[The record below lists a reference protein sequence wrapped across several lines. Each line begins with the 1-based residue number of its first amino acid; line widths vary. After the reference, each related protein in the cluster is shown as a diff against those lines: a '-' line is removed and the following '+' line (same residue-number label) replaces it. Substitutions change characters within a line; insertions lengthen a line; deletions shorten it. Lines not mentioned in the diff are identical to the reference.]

1 MFAELF
7 TMTLLGI
14 WKISLV
20 VFILMIIL
28 TVVALVTQNDLLK
41 RVVQW
46 LEYIIMGTFGV
57 CKCKCQRNTKYCWLW
72 MELESCLSV
81 ALAVSFG
88 MILMALTLALIP
100 LMLAGGV
107 TAYFTLFSPI
117 LMYSIYPITMFL
129 VRKRFP
135 HIAH

>member
-7 TMTLLGI
+7 TMMLLGI
-14 WKISLV
+14 WKVSLV
-20 VFILMIIL
+20 VFVALIIF
-28 TVVALVTQNDLLK
+28 TIIALVTRNNLLIK
-41 RVVQW
+41 IIQG
-46 LEYIIMGTFGV
+46 LEYIIMGSFGV
-57 CKCKCQRNTKYCWLW
+57 CKYNCHGDTKYCWLW
-72 MELESCLSV
+72 MELENPVSI

-117 LMYSIYPITMFL
+117 LMYSIYPITMYL
-129 VRKRFP
+129 VRKRFI
-135 HIAH
+135 HVVD

>member
-7 TMTLLGI
+7 TMMLLGI

-20 VFILMIIL
+20 VFVLMIVFTIL
-28 TVVALVTQNDLLK
+28 ALTTRNNLLIK
-41 RVVQW
+41 VING
-46 LEYIIMGTFGV
+46 LEYIIMGSFGV
-57 CKCKCQRNTKYCWLW
+57 CKYNCHRDTKYCWLW
-72 MELESCLSV
+72 MELENPISI

-100 LMLAGGV
+100 LMFAGGV

-117 LMYSIYPITMFL
+117 LMYSIYPITMYL
-129 VRKRFP
+129 VRKKFI
-135 HIAH
+135 HTVD

>member
-7 TMTLLGI
+7 TMMLLGI

-20 VFILMIIL
+20 VFIALIIF
-28 TVVALVTQNDLLK
+28 TIIALVTRNNLLVK
-41 RVVQW
+41 IIQG
-46 LEYIIMGTFGV
+46 LEYIIMGSFGV
-57 CKCKCQRNTKYCWLW
+57 CKYNCHGDTKYCWLW
-72 MELESCLSV
+72 MELENPVSI

-117 LMYSIYPITMFL
+117 LMYSIYPITMYL
-129 VRKRFP
+129 VRIRFI
-135 HIAH
+135 HTVG

>member
-7 TMTLLGI
+7 TMMLLGI

-20 VFILMIIL
+20 VFVALIIF
-28 TVVALVTQNDLLK
+28 TIIALVTRNNLLIK
-41 RVVQW
+41 IIQG
-46 LEYIIMGTFGV
+46 LEYIIMGSFGV
-57 CKCKCQRNTKYCWLW
+57 CKYNCHGDTKYCWLW
-72 MELESCLSV
+72 MELENPVSI

-117 LMYSIYPITMFL
+117 LMYSIYPITMYL
-129 VRKRFP
+129 VRKRFI
-135 HIAH
+135 HAVD

>member
-7 TMTLLGI
+7 TMMLLGI

-20 VFILMIIL
+20 VFVALIIF
-28 TVVALVTQNDLLK
+28 TIIALVTKNNLLIK
-41 RVVQW
+41 IIQG
-46 LEYIIMGTFGV
+46 LEYIIMGSFGV
-57 CKCKCQRNTKYCWLW
+57 CKYNCHGDTKYCWLW
-72 MELESCLSV
+72 MELENPISI

-117 LMYSIYPITMFL
+117 LMYSIYPITMYL
-129 VRKRFP
+129 VRKRFI
-135 HIAH
+135 HVVD

>member
-7 TMTLLGI
+7 TMMLLGI

-20 VFILMIIL
+20 VFVLMIVFTIL
-28 TVVALVTQNDLLK
+28 ALTTRNNLLIK
-41 RVVQW
+41 VING
-46 LEYIIMGTFGV
+46 LEYIIMGSFGV
-57 CKCKCQRNTKYCWLW
+57 CKYNCHRDTKYCWLW
-72 MELESCLSV
+72 MELENPISI

-100 LMLAGGV
+100 LMFAGGV

-117 LMYSIYPITMFL
+117 LMYSIYPITMYL
-129 VRKRFP
+129 VRKKFI
-135 HIAH
+135 HAVD

>member
-7 TMTLLGI
+7 TMMLLGI

-20 VFILMIIL
+20 VFVALIIF
-28 TVVALVTQNDLLK
+28 TIIALVTRNNLLIK
-41 RVVQW
+41 IIQG
-46 LEYIIMGTFGV
+46 LEYIIMGSFGV
-57 CKCKCQRNTKYCWLW
+57 CKYNCHGDTKYCWLW
-72 MELESCLSV
+72 MELENPVSI

-117 LMYSIYPITMFL
+117 LMYSIYPITMYL
-129 VRKRFP
+129 VRKKFI
-135 HIAH
+135 HAVD

>member
-7 TMTLLGI
+7 TMMLLGI

-20 VFILMIIL
+20 VFVLMIVFTIIAL
-28 TVVALVTQNDLLK
+28 TTRNSLLIK
-41 RVVQW
+41 VIHG
-46 LEYIIMGTFGV
+46 LEYIIMGSFGV
-57 CKCKCQRNTKYCWLW
+57 CKCNCHRNTKYCWLW
-72 MELESCLSV
+72 MELENPISI

-117 LMYSIYPITMFL
+117 LMYSIYPITMYL
-129 VRKRFP
+129 VRKRFI
-135 HIAH
+135 HAVD

>member
-1 MFAELF
+1 MFAEIF
-7 TMTLLGI
+7 TMMLLGI

-20 VFILMIIL
+20 VFVLMVVFTIIAL
-28 TVVALVTQNDLLK
+28 TTRNSLLIK
-41 RVVQW
+41 VIHG
-46 LEYIIMGTFGV
+46 LEYIIMGSFGV
-57 CKCKCQRNTKYCWLW
+57 CKCNCHRDSKYCWLW
-72 MELESCLSV
+72 VELENPISI

-117 LMYSIYPITMFL
+117 LMYSIYPITMYL
-129 VRKRFP
+129 VRKRCI
-135 HIAH
+135 HTVD

>member
-7 TMTLLGI
+7 TMMLLGI

-20 VFILMIIL
+20 VFVLMIVFTII
-28 TVVALVTQNDLLK
+28 ALVTRNNLLIK
-41 RVVQW
+41 IIQG
-46 LEYIIMGTFGV
+46 LEYIIMGSFGV
-57 CKCKCQRNTKYCWLW
+57 CKYNCHGDTKYCWLW
-72 MELESCLSV
+72 MELENPVSI

-117 LMYSIYPITMFL
+117 LMYSIYPITMYL
-129 VRKRFP
+129 VRKRFI
-135 HIAH
+135 HVVD

>member
-7 TMTLLGI
+7 TMMLLGI

-20 VFILMIIL
+20 VFVALIIF
-28 TVVALVTQNDLLK
+28 TIVALVTRNNLLIK
-41 RVVQW
+41 IIQG
-46 LEYIIMGTFGV
+46 LEYIIMGSFGV
-57 CKCKCQRNTKYCWLW
+57 CNYNCLGDTKYCWLW
-72 MELESCLSV
+72 MELENPVSI

-117 LMYSIYPITMFL
+117 LMYSIYPITMYL
-129 VRKRFP
+129 VRKRFI
-135 HIAH
+135 HAVD

>member
-7 TMTLLGI
+7 TMMLLGI

-20 VFILMIIL
+20 VFVLMIVFTIL
-28 TVVALVTQNDLLK
+28 ALTTRNSLLIK
-41 RVVQW
+41 VIHG
-46 LEYIIMGTFGV
+46 LEYIIMGSFGV
-57 CKCKCQRNTKYCWLW
+57 CKYNCHGDTKYCWLW
-72 MELESCLSV
+72 MELENPVSI

-117 LMYSIYPITMFL
+117 LMYSIYPITMYL
-129 VRKRFP
+129 VRKRFI
-135 HIAH
+135 HAVD

>member
-7 TMTLLGI
+7 TMMLLGI

-20 VFILMIIL
+20 VFVALIIF
-28 TVVALVTQNDLLK
+28 TIIALVTKNNLLIK
-41 RVVQW
+41 IIQG
-46 LEYIIMGTFGV
+46 LEYIIMGSFGV
-57 CKCKCQRNTKYCWLW
+57 CKYNCHGDTKYCWLW
-72 MELESCLSV
+72 MELENPISI

-117 LMYSIYPITMFL
+117 LMYSIYPITMYL
-129 VRKRFP
+129 VRKRFI
-135 HIAH
+135 HAVD

>member
-7 TMTLLGI
+7 TMMLLGI

-20 VFILMIIL
+20 VFVALIIF
-28 TVVALVTQNDLLK
+28 TIIALVTRNNLLIK
-41 RVVQW
+41 IIQG
-46 LEYIIMGTFGV
+46 LEYIIMGSFGV
-57 CKCKCQRNTKYCWLW
+57 CKYNCHGDTKYCWLW
-72 MELESCLSV
+72 MELENPVSI

-100 LMLAGGV
+100 LMLVGGV

-117 LMYSIYPITMFL
+117 LMYSIYPITMYL
-129 VRKRFP
+129 VRIRFI
-135 HIAH
+135 HTVG

>member
-7 TMTLLGI
+7 TMMLLSI

-20 VFILMIIL
+20 VFILMIVL
-28 TVVALVTQNDLLK
+28 TIVALVTQNDLLK
-41 RVVQW
+41 RVIKV

-57 CKCKCQRNTKYCWLW
+57 CRCKCQRNTKYCWLW
-72 MELESCLSV
+72 MELENSV
-81 ALAVSFG
+81 SIALAVSFG

-117 LMYSIYPITMFL
+117 LMYSIYPTTMFL
-129 VRKRFP
+129 VRKKLP
-135 HIAH
+135 HIPH

>member
-1 MFAELF
+1 MFAELL
-7 TMTLLGI
+7 TMMLLGI

-20 VFILMIIL
+20 VFVALIIF
-28 TVVALVTQNDLLK
+28 TIIALVTRNNLLIK
-41 RVVQW
+41 IIQG
-46 LEYIIMGTFGV
+46 LEYIIMGSFGV
-57 CKCKCQRNTKYCWLW
+57 CKYNCHGDTKYCWLW
-72 MELESCLSV
+72 MELENPVSI

-117 LMYSIYPITMFL
+117 LMYSIYPITMYL
-129 VRKRFP
+129 VRKRFI
-135 HIAH
+135 HTVG

>member
-7 TMTLLGI
+7 TMMLLGI

-20 VFILMIIL
+20 VFVALIIF
-28 TVVALVTQNDLLK
+28 TIIALVTRNNLLIK
-41 RVVQW
+41 IIQG
-46 LEYIIMGTFGV
+46 LEYIIMGSFGV
-57 CKCKCQRNTKYCWLW
+57 CKYNCHGDTKYCWLW
-72 MELESCLSV
+72 MELENPVSI

-117 LMYSIYPITMFL
+117 LMYSIYPITMYL
-129 VRKRFP
+129 VRKRFI
-135 HIAH
+135 HVVD

>member
-7 TMTLLGI
+7 TMILLGI

-20 VFILMIIL
+20 IFILMIIL
-28 TVVALVTQNDLLK
+28 TVVALVTQNDTLK
-41 RVVQW
+41 KVVHG

-57 CKCKCQRNTKYCWLW
+57 CKCNCQRNTKYCWLW
-72 MELESCLSV
+72 MELENCITV

-117 LMYSIYPITMFL
+117 LMYSIYPITMYL

-135 HIAH
+135 HQAH

>member
-7 TMTLLGI
+7 TMMLLGI

-20 VFILMIIL
+20 VFVLMIVFTII
-28 TVVALVTQNDLLK
+28 ALVTRNNLLIK
-41 RVVQW
+41 IIQG
-46 LEYIIMGTFGV
+46 LEYIIMGSFGV
-57 CKCKCQRNTKYCWLW
+57 CKYNCHGDTKYCWLW
-72 MELESCLSV
+72 MELENPVSI

-117 LMYSIYPITMFL
+117 LMYSIYPITMYL
-129 VRKRFP
+129 VRKRFI
-135 HIAH
+135 HAVD

>member
-7 TMTLLGI
+7 TMMLLGI

-20 VFILMIIL
+20 VFVALIIF
-28 TVVALVTQNDLLK
+28 TIIALVTRNNLLIK
-41 RVVQW
+41 IIQG
-46 LEYIIMGTFGV
+46 LEYIIMGSFGV
-57 CKCKCQRNTKYCWLW
+57 CKYNCHGDTKYCWLW
-72 MELESCLSV
+72 MELENPVSI

-117 LMYSIYPITMFL
+117 LMYSIYPITMYL
-129 VRKRFP
+129 VRIRFI
-135 HIAH
+135 HTVG

>member
-7 TMTLLGI
+7 TMMLLGI

-20 VFILMIIL
+20 VFVALIIF
-28 TVVALVTQNDLLK
+28 TIIALVTRNNLLIK
-41 RVVQW
+41 IIQG
-46 LEYIIMGTFGV
+46 LEYIIMGSFGV
-57 CKCKCQRNTKYCWLW
+57 CKYNCHGDTKYCWLW
-72 MELESCLSV
+72 MELENPVSI

-117 LMYSIYPITMFL
+117 LMYSIYPITMYL
-129 VRKRFP
+129 VRKRFI
-135 HIAH
+135 HTVG

>member
-7 TMTLLGI
+7 TMMLLGV
-14 WKISLV
+14 WKLSLV
-20 VFILMIIL
+20 VFMIMILL
-28 TVVALVTQNDLLK
+28 TIFALVTQNNMLK
-41 RVVQW
+41 KIIHG

-57 CKCKCQRNTKYCWLW
+57 CKCRCQRNTKYCWLW
-72 MELESCLSV
+72 MELENCISI

-117 LMYSIYPITMFL
+117 LMYSIYPITMYL

-135 HIAH
+135 HQAH

>member
-7 TMTLLGI
+7 TMMLLGI
-14 WKISLV
+14 WKMSLV
-20 VFILMIIL
+20 VFVALIIF
-28 TVVALVTQNDLLK
+28 TIIALVTRNNLLIK
-41 RVVQW
+41 IIQG
-46 LEYIIMGTFGV
+46 LEYIIMGSFGV
-57 CKCKCQRNTKYCWLW
+57 CKYNCHGDTKYCWLW
-72 MELESCLSV
+72 MELENPVSI

-117 LMYSIYPITMFL
+117 LMYSIYPITMYL
-129 VRKRFP
+129 VRIRFI
-135 HIAH
+135 HTVG

>member
-14 WKISLV
+14 WKISLI
-20 VFILMIIL
+20 VFVLMIIL
-28 TVVALVTQNDLLK
+28 TIVALVTQNDLLK
-41 RVVQW
+41 RVIQR

>member
-1 MFAELF
+1 MFAEMF
-7 TMTLLGI
+7 TMVLLGI

-20 VFILMIIL
+20 VFVLLIIM
-28 TVVALVTQNDLLK
+28 TIVALVTQNNFLK
-41 RVVQW
+41 KVING

-57 CKCKCQRNTKYCWLW
+57 CKCRCQRNSNYCWLW
-72 MELESCLSV
+72 MELENCISV

-88 MILMALTLALIP
+88 MIIMALTLALIP

-107 TAYFTLFSPI
+107 TSFVTLFSPI
-117 LMYSIYPITMFL
+117 IMYSLYPITGYL

-135 HIAH
+135 HTAS

>member
-7 TMTLLGI
+7 TMMLLGV

-28 TVVALVTQNDLLK
+28 TVVALVTQNDTLK
-41 RVVQW
+41 KVVHG

-72 MELESCLSV
+72 MELENCVSI

-117 LMYSIYPITMFL
+117 LMYSIYPITMYL

-135 HIAH
+135 HKAH